1 MTSRKVIFTALVTL
15 LIAGTLSACGRKGPL
30 EPPPASIV
38 TDEYGRAE
46 PAPKPAKDEPFI
58 LDKLIP

>member
-1 MTSRKVIFTALVTL
+1 MSSRKVIFSALVTL
-15 LIAGTLSACGRKGPL
+15 LIASTLSACGRKGAPEL
-30 EPPPASIV
+30 PPAAIV
-38 TDEYGRAE
+38 TDEYGRTQ

>member
-1 MTSRKVIFTALVTL
+1 MSSRKVIFSALVTL
-15 LIAGTLSACGRKGPL
+15 LIAGTLSACGRKGPPEL
-30 EPPPASIV
+30 PPAAIV
-38 TDEYGRAE
+38 TDEYGRTQ

>member
-1 MTSRKVIFTALVTL
+1 MSSRKVIFTALITL

-30 EPPPASIV
+30 EPPPSSIV
-38 TDEYGRAE
+38 TDEYGRTQ
-46 PAPKPAKDEPFI
+46 PAPKQVKDEPFI